1 MFLAMGNEDIYITVS
16 GCFSQMQHR
25 VMRRN
30 GWRALNGRME
40 GWGSDCKGEWVQEE

>member
-1 MFLAMGNEDIYITVS
+1 MRWVKMVLAMGNEDIYITVS

-30 GWRALNGRME
+30 GWRALNSRME
-40 GWGSDCKGEWVQEE
+40 G